1 MHHGVS
7 AIRCLFQVQH
17 QTLSNIAYMSG
28 VWTPLTCLVIGRRVR
43 VATQIAPIF
52 LSIQF
57 VCFSFNSVAKTPA
70 SFRNVLLD
78 ELLCKETSLLAKS
91 LPFIKVLKI

>member
-1 MHHGVS
+1 MEKEV
-7 AIRCLFQVQH
+7 L
-17 QTLSNIAYMSG
+17 G
-28 VWTPLTCLVIGRRVR
+28 VWTSLTCLVIGRRVR

>member
-1 MHHGVS
+1 MEKEVLSAFVS
-7 AIRCLFQVQH
+7 GHRLNVW
-17 QTLSNIAYMSG
+17 LSDVECVS
-28 VWTPLTCLVIGRRVR
+28 PHKLL
-43 VATQIAPIF
+43 PFF